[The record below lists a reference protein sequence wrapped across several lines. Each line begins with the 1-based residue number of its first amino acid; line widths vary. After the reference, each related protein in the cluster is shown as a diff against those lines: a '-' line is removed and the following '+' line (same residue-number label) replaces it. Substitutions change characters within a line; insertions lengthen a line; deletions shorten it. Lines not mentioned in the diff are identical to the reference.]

1 MVVNLYGIKVNEMK
15 AEILTALRE
24 AKGYISGEK
33 VSKSL
38 GTSRVSIWK
47 HIRDLKRDGYV
58 IEASPR
64 GYRLVSSPDLLLPCE
79 FPELEPK
86 VHHFHEIGSTMNIAR
101 ELARKGVKEG
111 TLVIAER
118 QTTGRGRLSR
128 EWQSP
133 QGGIYFTIVL
143 KPRISPVYAPRI
155 NLMASVAVAKT
166 IRKLFGLNAELKW
179 PNDVLI
185 NGKKVCGILAEMDA
199 ETDTVNFVNVG
210 IGINANSPI
219 SQLEHTATSL
229 KEELGREISRKE
241 FLRSLVKEIN
251 EQYALLT
258 RTELLEEWK
267 NLSVTLNKWVR
278 VISLGETMEGQAIDI
293 DASGALLIRDKDGL
307 VRAALAGDCIH
318 LR

>member
-1 MVVNLYGIKVNEMK
+1 M
-15 AEILTALRE
+15 
-24 AKGYISGEK
+24 
-33 VSKSL
+33 
-38 GTSRVSIWK
+38 
-47 HIRDLKRDGYV
+47 D
-58 IEASPR
+58 
-64 GYRLVSSPDLLLPCE
+64 
-79 FPELEPK
+79 
-86 VHHFHEIGSTMNIAR
+86 IAR

-118 QTTGRGRLSR
+118 QTIGRGRLSR
-128 EWQSP
+128 AWQSP
-133 QGGIYFTIVL
+133 QGGIYFTIIL
-143 KPRISPVYAPRI
+143 KPAISPLQAPRI
-155 NLMASVAVAKT
+155 NLMASVAVANT

-210 IGINANSPI
+210 IGINANSSI

-278 VISLGETMEGQAIDI
+278 VMSLGETMEGQAIDI